1 MSTEQETRL
10 EKLTN
15 LRKAG
20 IDPFPTKAWET
31 RQDIFDI
38 RSEVAESLVEPESRD
53 ESERVVAGR
62 IRSIRGQG
70 GLIFIDL
77 QDGTGKIQALLK
89 KDITKNIEKFS
100 EFIDT
105 ADCIQVK
112 GPLFV
117 TKRGELTVEVMEWS
131 ILAKAI
137 LPLPDKWS
145 GLEDT
150 EKRFRE
156 RYLDMLSNPEVRD
169 RLITRGK
176 ILNLIRRYLT
186 DLGFIE
192 AETPSLQPIYGGG
205 FAKPFIIHHNAL
217 DIDLYLRISS
227 EMYLKRLI
235 AGGIDKVFEFSRIY
249 RNEGIDLSH
258 NPEFT
263 MLEAQVAWEDYK
275 YMMELTEDIFEHI
288 AHELFGSTKIKY
300 QDLEIEMKKPWKQI
314 TMKDAVKEVC
324 GVDMDS
330 LKTIEEARASA
341 IKLNLDE
348 NEINKMNAI
357 GLIIAYIFEEKVEKT
372 LIQPTIVCEYPIET
386 SPLAKKVPSDPRFV
400 ERFEIFIAGKE
411 RGNNYTE
418 LNDPID
424 LRQRFVDEKD
434 REKAG
439 FDEAHQTDWDYLK
452 MVEHG
457 MPPNSGLG
465 IGIDRLV
472 MLFTDTNSI
481 KEVIA
486 FPTLRPLSQNSKS
499 EILNSKQYQN
509 PKS

>member
-1 MSTEQETRL
+1 MNENETRL
-10 EKLTN
+10 EKLHQ
-15 LRKAG
+15 LREAG
-20 IDPFPTKAWET
+20 IDPFPTKAWPN
-31 RQDIFDI
+31 RQDIG
-38 RSEVAESLVEPESRD
+38 EVRLAVDKGLTEMESQSQT
-53 ESERVVAGR
+53 VAGR
-62 IRSIRGQG
+62 IRGVRGQG
-70 GLIFIDL
+70 AIMFVDL
-77 QDGTGKIQALLK
+77 QDGTGRIQVLLK
-89 KDITKNIEKFS
+89 KDIIGDQFDEFTQ
-100 EFIDT
+100 FIDT
-105 ADCIQVK
+105 ADFIQVR
-112 GPLFV
+112 GPLFI
-117 TKRGELTVEVMEWS
+117 TKSGELTIEVQNWQ

-186 DLGFIE
+186 DRGFIE

-205 FAKPFIIHHNAL
+205 FAKPFITHHNAL

-235 AGGIDKVFEFSRIY
+235 AGGIDKVFEFGRIY
-249 RNEGIDLSH
+249 RNEGMDLTH

-263 MLEAQVAWEDYK
+263 MLEAQVAWVDYE
-275 YMMELTEDIFEHI
+275 YMMDLTEDIFEHI
-288 AHELFGSTKIKY
+288 AKEIIGSTKVEY
-300 QDLEIEMKKPWKQI
+300 QGMTIEMKKPWKRI
-314 TMKDAVKEVC
+314 TLKDSVKEVC
-324 GVDMDS
+324 GVDMDG
-330 LKTIEEARASA
+330 LKTVEEAKSA
-341 IKLNLDE
+341 VIKLGLDE
-348 NEINKMNAI
+348 NEVNKMNSI
-357 GLIIAYIFEEKVEKT
+357 GLIIAYIFEEKVEET
-372 LIQPTIVCEYPIET
+372 LIQPTMVCEYPIET
-386 SPLAKKVPSDPRFV
+386 SPLAKKVPTDSRFV
-400 ERFEIFIAGKE
+400 ERFEFFIAGKE

-424 LRQRFVDEKD
+424 LKQRFVDEKT

-465 IGIDRLV
+465 IAIDRLV

-486 FPTLRPLSQNSKS
+486 FPTMRPLSQNSKS
-499 EILNSKQYQN
+499 EILNSKQYLN
-509 PKS
+509 SKS

>member
-1 MSTEQETRL
+1 MNEQETRL
-10 EKLTN
+10 EKLIN

-20 IDPFPTKAWET
+20 IDPFPTKAWGS

-38 RSEVAESLVEPESRD
+38 RSEVAESLKKPESRD
-53 ESERVVAGR
+53 DKERTAAGR

-70 GLIFIDL
+70 AIMFVDL
-77 QDGTGKIQALLK
+77 QDGTGRIQVLFK
-89 KDITKNIEKFS
+89 KEILAEKFDQFVK
-100 EFIDT
+100 FIDT
-105 ADCIQVK
+105 ADCIQVR
-112 GPLFV
+112 GFLFI
-117 TKRGELTVEVMEWS
+117 TKRGELTIEATDWN
-131 ILAKAI
+131 ILVKSI

-156 RYLDMLSNPEVRD
+156 RYLDMLANPEVRD

-186 DLGFIE
+186 DRGFIE

-205 FAKPFIIHHNAL
+205 FAKPFITHHNAL

-249 RNEGIDLSH
+249 RNEGVDLSH

-263 MLEAQVAWEDYK
+263 MLEAQVAWVDYK
-275 YMMELTEDIFEHI
+275 FMMELTEDIFEHI
-288 AHELFGSTKIKY
+288 ANELFGSTKIKY

-324 GVDMDS
+324 QVDMDS

-341 IKLNLDE
+341 IKLGLDKS
-348 NEINKMNAI
+348 EIEKMNSI
-357 GLIIAYIFEEKVEKT
+357 GLIIAYIFEEKVEET
-372 LIQPTIVCEYPIET
+372 LIQPTIIYEYPIET
-386 SPLAKKVPSDPRFV
+386 SPLAKKVPTDPRFV
-400 ERFEIFIAGKE
+400 ERFEIFIAGRE

-465 IGIDRLV
+465 IGIDRLI

-486 FPTLRPLSQNSKS
+486 FPTMKPLTRTDTNRTDSTQTVATK
-499 EILNSKQYQN
+499 K
-509 PKS
+509 

>member
-1 MSTEQETRL
+1 MTEQETRL
-10 EKLTN
+10 QKLHQ
-15 LRKAG
+15 LREAG
-20 IDPFPTKAWET
+20 IDPFPTKAWDG

-38 RSEVAESLVEPESRD
+38 RSEVAEGLTEPESRD
-53 ESERVVAGR
+53 EKERVVAGR

-70 GLIFIDL
+70 AIMFVDL
-77 QDGTGKIQALLK
+77 QDGTGRIQVLLK
-89 KDITKNIEKFS
+89 KDIIGDQFDEFS
-100 EFIDT
+100 QFIDT
-105 ADCIQVK
+105 ADFIQVR
-112 GPLFV
+112 GPLFI
-117 TKRGELTVEVMEWS
+117 TKSGELTIEVQNWQ

-156 RYLDMLSNPEVRD
+156 RYLDMLSNPKVRD

-176 ILNLIRRYLT
+176 ILDLIRRLLT
-186 DLGFIE
+186 DRGFIE

-205 FAKPFIIHHNAL
+205 FAKPFITHHNAL
-217 DIDLYLRISS
+217 DINLYLRISS

-235 AGGIDKVFEFSRIY
+235 AGGIDKVFEFGRIY
-249 RNEGIDLSH
+249 RNEGMDLTH

-263 MLEAQVAWEDYK
+263 MLEAQVAWVDYE
-275 YMMELTEDIFEHI
+275 YMMDLTEDIFEHI
-288 AHELFGSTKIKY
+288 AKEIIGSTKVEY
-300 QDLEIEMKKPWKQI
+300 QGTTIEMKKPWKRI
-314 TMKDAVKEVC
+314 TMKDAVKKVC
-324 GVDMDS
+324 GIDMDS

-341 IKLNLDE
+341 IKLNLDQS
-348 NEINKMNAI
+348 EINKMNSI
-357 GLIIAYIFEEKVEKT
+357 GLIIAYIFEEKVEET

-386 SPLAKKVPSDPRFV
+386 SPLAKKVPNDPRFV
-400 ERFEIFIAGKE
+400 ERFEFFIAGKE

-424 LRQRFVDEKD
+424 LKQRFVDEKT

-465 IGIDRLV
+465 IAIDRLV

-486 FPTLRPLSQNSKS
+486 FPTMRPLK
-499 EILNSKQYQN
+499 
-509 PKS
+509 